1 MLKTLYARLKYKATS
16 GQLPPVRGPVP
27 GDLSPL
33 ASLTGVAARRGRA
46 TVLSIVKRVDGQD
59 RVVQAIDLDRA
70 TATDAL
76 VFVRELID
84 LFDLEA
90 LARLDGRTFDHPLA
104 GGLGSLPEL
113 QAKVL
118 RSMPV
123 ATKDRE

>member
-16 GQLPPVRGPVP
+16 EQIPPVRGPVP

-33 ASLTGVAARRGRA
+33 ASLTGVDARRGRA

-70 TATDAL
+70 TATDAF

-90 LARLDGRTFDHPLA
+90 LARADGRTFDHPMA
-104 GGLGSLPEL
+104 GGLGSLSEL